1 MSAIKILIKCCYFL
15 LQFELT
21 QDIGDIFKIRLGII
35 EPPKE
40 EKEENEQK
48 ENSSNKKKDKKKK
61 EKEPDKEEG
70 EENKEKMYSWYLE
83 QVKSVTH
90 DGRLFSRVFFLTK

>member
-1 MSAIKILIKCCYFL
+1 MSEIEILTKCSSFL

-40 EKEENEQK
+40 EKEDDEQK
-48 ENSSNKKKDKKKK
+48 DNSSNKKKDKKKK
-61 EKEPDKEEG
+61 EEEPDKEEG
-70 EENKEKMYSWYLE
+70 EENKQKMYSWYLE
-83 QVKSVTH
+83 QVKKRYT
-90 DGRLFSRVFFLTK
+90 